1 MKHHVFD
8 FTRNAYRSLAKLPS
22 EVQKRIY
29 GKLREW
35 EKLKNPMTKSIKLK
49 ASGDLFRFRVGDY
62 RLICRKDEKGD
73 IVVLVILKVGHR
85 KDIYG

>member
-1 MKHHVFD
+1 MKRYAFD
-8 FTRNAYRSLAKLPS
+8 FTRSAFRSFAKLPS
-22 EVQKRIY
+22 NVRKNIY
-29 GKLREW
+29 KKLREW
-35 EKLKNPMTKSIKLK
+35 EKLKNPLTKAIKLK
-49 ASGDLFRFRVGDY
+49 ASAGSFRFRVGDY

>member
-1 MKHHVFD
+1 MD
-8 FTRNAYRSLAKLPS
+8 FSKLAKNI
-22 EVQKRIY
+22 QKRIDN
-29 GKLREW
+29 KLYEW